1 MERNLSDDC
10 RVNYRIIF
18 PACKRDKTERGG
30 HRIFADFRLL
40 PYFRAR
46 EKSFNEILRR
56 WVETV
61 AVKFRMHNFPEKR

>member
-30 HRIFADFRLL
+30 IVFLPIFDYCLTL
-40 PYFRAR
+40 EL
-46 EKSFNEILRR
+46 EKKVLTRFWGDES
-56 WVETV
+56 
-61 AVKFRMHNFPEKR
+61 KQ